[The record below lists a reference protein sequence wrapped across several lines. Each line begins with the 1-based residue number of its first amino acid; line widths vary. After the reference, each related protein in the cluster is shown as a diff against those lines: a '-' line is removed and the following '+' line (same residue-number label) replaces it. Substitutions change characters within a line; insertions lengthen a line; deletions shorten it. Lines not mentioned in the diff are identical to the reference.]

1 MYQVKYIRITR
12 AVSRHTGW
20 PLFQILTYFPF
31 PRVGYNFWKFIC
43 YAFPSRFLQVSYRY
57 TSTHQRKKMGA
68 GLQRFKISYRKFWY
82 FTHSTLNILIPY
94 PLNSSLRTITLYLV
108 LVCKAHKQILGIKR
122 LRIQEIEVLANSM
135 RSTCRLIKEIMNWGQ
150 LK

>member
-57 TSTHQRKKMGA
+57 TSTHQRKKNG
-68 GLQRFKISYRKFWY
+68 GRVVEVQ
-82 FTHSTLNILIPY
+82 NI
-94 PLNSSLRTITLYLV
+94 T
-108 LVCKAHKQILGIKR
+108 
-122 LRIQEIEVLANSM
+122 QEILVFHPFNTAHSDTLP
-135 RSTCRLIKEIMNWGQ
+135 TQ
-150 LK
+150 LEFENNYSLPSLSL